1 LKTEIGEHVK
11 PRSQYADEAVQL
23 AIAGK
28 WDEAAK
34 LNRVIIESFGADE
47 ETQNRLGKALSE
59 LGKLKDAKA
68 AYEAALKLNPMNSI
82 AKKNAARIN
91 TLLHQKEG
99 LKVGGTRVDL
109 NLFVE
114 EMGKTIITALEG
126 ASGDICS
133 KVAAG
138 DVAELRIEG
147 DGIMAETARGLKLGQ
162 LEAKLARRLIK
173 FMRGGNR
180 YQGGVTSCDGN
191 SVKLIVRETYQDPKF
206 VGKPSFPMRR
216 KREVEFRP
224 YTKESLLSRGSG
236 VEVFTEDEEEEALVE
251 TPAAD
256 DLEEGMHAVEDEV
269 LVDLVGDHPGVML
282 ARQGA
287 DQVQLGPAE
296 HLAGGVVRGVQQDQP
311 GLRGECRPQRRLVDR
326 EVRKAQHG
334 CTPRGSGQGDRGG
347 IRVVVRL
354 EHHDLITRLAQ
365 AQDHGSDRFGCPGSD
380 QDLVGGVDGEP
391 VEPSLVLG
399 NRGQQ
404 LGDTGSR
411 RILVAPG
418 ADRVDGGL

>member
-1 LKTEIGEHVK
+1 LKTETGEHLK

-28 WDEAAK
+28 WDDAVK
-34 LNRVIIESFGADE
+34 LNKFIVESFGADE

-126 ASGDICS
+126 SSADICS

-138 DVAELRIEG
+138 DVAELRVDD
-147 DGIMAETARGLKLGQ
+147 DGIVAETSRGVKLGT

-180 YQGGVTSCDGN
+180 YQGGVTACDGN
-191 SVKLIVRETYQDPKF
+191 TVKLIVRETYQDPKF
-206 VGKPSFPMRR
+206 AGKPSFPMRR

-224 YTKESLLSRGSG
+224 YTKESLLARGAGG
-236 VEVFTEDEEEEALVE
+236 VEVYTDDDEEETLAE
-251 TPAAD
+251 TPVSD
-256 DLEEGMHAVEDEV
+256 DLEEGMHAVEDDVET
-269 LVDLVGDHPGVML
+269 VDFSEDADADGD
-282 ARQGA
+282 
-287 DQVQLGPAE
+287 DDE
-296 HLAGGVVRGVQQDQP
+296 EED
-311 GLRGECRPQRRLVDR
+311 D
-326 EVRKAQHG
+326 
-334 CTPRGSGQGDRGG
+334 S
-347 IRVVVRL
+347 
-354 EHHDLITRLAQ
+354 
-365 AQDHGSDRFGCPGSD
+365 
-380 QDLVGGVDGEP
+380 
-391 VEPSLVLG
+391 
-399 NRGQQ
+399 
-404 LGDTGSR
+404 
-411 RILVAPG
+411 
-418 ADRVDGGL
+418 

>member
-1 LKTEIGEHVK
+1 LKTETGEHLK

-28 WDEAAK
+28 WDDAVK
-34 LNRVIIESFGADE
+34 LNKFIVDSFGADE

-126 ASGDICS
+126 SAPDICS

-138 DVAELRIEG
+138 DVAELRVDD
-147 DGIMAETARGLKLGQ
+147 DGIVAETSRGVKLGS

-191 SVKLIVRETYQDPKF
+191 TVKLIVRETYQDPKF
-206 VGKPSFPMRR
+206 AGKPSFPMRR

-224 YTKESLLSRGSG
+224 YTKESLLARGAG
-236 VEVFTEDEEEEALVE
+236 GAEVYTDDDEEEALVE
-251 TPAAD
+251 TPVSD
-256 DLEEGMHAVEDEV
+256 DLEEGMHAVEDE
-269 LVDLVGDHPGVML
+269 
-282 ARQGA
+282 A
-287 DQVQLGPAE
+287 
-296 HLAGGVVRGVQQDQP
+296 
-311 GLRGECRPQRRLVDR
+311 
-326 EVRKAQHG
+326 
-334 CTPRGSGQGDRGG
+334 
-347 IRVVVRL
+347 
-354 EHHDLITRLAQ
+354 
-365 AQDHGSDRFGCPGSD
+365 
-380 QDLVGGVDGEP
+380 EP
-391 VEPSLVLG
+391 VDFSE
-399 NRGQQ
+399 
-404 LGDTGSR
+404 D
-411 RILVAPG
+411 
-418 ADRVDGGL
+418 ADADSDDDEEEDES